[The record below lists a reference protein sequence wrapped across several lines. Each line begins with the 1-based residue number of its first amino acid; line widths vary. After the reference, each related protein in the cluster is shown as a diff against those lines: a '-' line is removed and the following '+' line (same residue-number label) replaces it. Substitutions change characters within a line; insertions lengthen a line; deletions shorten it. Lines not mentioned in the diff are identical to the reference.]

1 MEETTES
8 MDTGVEESYTGME
21 SEGQEGSEGSEGQED
36 NSYDMDY
43 KDDFEVPTEDTEEEA
58 AEAEAEEYSQEDI
71 NEAMMEYIRD
81 NYELPDKFKDVESLI
96 NSYNHLEG
104 KMGSLKGAPDQYE
117 INDDIFNA
125 YGEATLDG
133 IVPVAQEMGIDNDG
147 LNKLLSAA
155 KQAQTQEQ
163 DANWEMEKH
172 KLGDNADAQITNAM
186 QQLSATFTPEISEQI
201 QGMVQTAADF
211 RALQTIINHG
221 TSQSTP
227 APAQSADTGMNDSKL
242 NDMLYAKDSYGN
254 LKMESDSNYASKV
267 KNMMKEYY

>member
-21 SEGQEGSEGSEGQED
+21 SEGQEGSEGQED

-125 YGEATLDG
+125 YGEATLDPEEG
-133 IVPVAQEMGIDNDG
+133 IFPRVAYEYGVRIKYTG
-147 LNKLLSAA
+147 VYII
-155 KQAQTQEQ
+155 AQ
-163 DANWEMEKH
+163 K
-172 KLGDNADAQITNAM
+172 K
-186 QQLSATFTPEISEQI
+186 
-201 QGMVQTAADF
+201 
-211 RALQTIINHG
+211 
-221 TSQSTP
+221 
-227 APAQSADTGMNDSKL
+227 
-242 NDMLYAKDSYGN
+242 
-254 LKMESDSNYASKV
+254 
-267 KNMMKEYY
+267 